1 MVSYKPRASSPNDH
15 AESDNQHLS
24 NCTRNIIKLAL
35 FNEICCDKH
44 KSDLLIRVSHL
55 PEDLKEN
62 MSGLLDLGG
71 VRGRKTPLPL

>member
-1 MVSYKPRASSPNDH
+1 MVFYKPQASSPNDH
-15 AESDNQHLS
+15 AESDNQRLS
-24 NCTRNIIKLAL
+24 NCTRNIIKLVL

-44 KSDLLIRVSHL
+44 KSDLIRVSHL

-62 MSGLLDLGG
+62 MSGLLDRGG